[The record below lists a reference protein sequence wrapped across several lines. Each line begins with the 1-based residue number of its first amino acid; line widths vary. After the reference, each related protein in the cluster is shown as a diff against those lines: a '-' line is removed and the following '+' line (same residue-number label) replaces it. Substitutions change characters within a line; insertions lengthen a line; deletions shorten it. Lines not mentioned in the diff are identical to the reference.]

1 MDNEFRKFWLV
12 NSLGN
17 TYELSNPEKKV
28 FLSGP
33 SGLGFTSVYSSE
45 RLGTSELIT
54 YSDTRLPDV
63 SGTLLFFLDSNGFIY
78 NEYQNF
84 IDFIK
89 YKPLELHYQTPN
101 LMNSFYSEVIITKFE
116 KTENT
121 KSGLMQCPITFHR
134 ITNWLND
141 EDFTIILTNAREGSG
156 KNYPVSRPYYY
167 VGTNLSNTPIIV
179 RGTDSIGFVIEI
191 NGTVQNPYFALTQGT
206 DRYGVCRILGT
217 YDYMMINS
225 NDTAESIYLENNGV
239 VIANPQQYQDFSIRD
254 GIAYLTWIKLKVG
267 ENIFTFNSNNIDTFD
282 GTITIRYKNS
292 YVSV

>member
-1 MDNEFRKFWLV
+1 MDNEFSKFWLV

-17 TYELSNPEKKV
+17 TYELNNPEKKV
-28 FLSGP
+28 FLNGP
-33 SGLGFTSVYSSE
+33 SGLGFTGVYSSE

-63 SGTLLFFLDSNGFIY
+63 SGTLMFFLDSNGFIY

-89 YKPLELHYQTPN
+89 YKPLELHYKTPN
-101 LMNSFYSEVIITKFE
+101 QMGSFYSEVIITKLE

-121 KSGLMQCPITFHR
+121 KSGFMQCPITFHR

-141 EDFTIILTNAREGSG
+141 EDFTLILTNAREGSG
-156 KNYPVSRPYYY
+156 KNYPVEGPYYY
-167 VGTNLSNTPIIV
+167 VGTNLSNTPIIL
-179 RGTDSIGFVIEI
+179 RGTDSVGFIIEI
-191 NGTVQNPYFALTQGT
+191 NGTVQNPYFALTQGI
-206 DRYGVCRILGT
+206 DRYGICRILGT
-217 YDYMMINS
+217 YDYVMINS

-239 VIANPQQYQDFSIRD
+239 VIANPEQYQDFSIRD